1 MLCEVHY
8 LSIILE
14 YLFMKRIVILLA
26 LITSLAYGQEQNFLE
41 KPYYRTQ
48 VNADTLV
55 VPDKIYLQIT
65 LSEKDS
71 REKKSTEELYN
82 KMIQSLQVAKIDI
95 QKQLSVYGMSS
106 TYDKKIFKTNI
117 NKAENYEL
125 LVPDAATALNVIA
138 LLEKNGI
145 SNVQV
150 NRKEYEKYLVFRST
164 IIPIS
169 GEVPCI

>member
-55 VPDKIYLQIT
+55 VPDKIYLQIA

-82 KMIQSLQVAKIDI
+82 KSNFLYMECLVLTTK
-95 QKQLSVYGMSS
+95 KSS
-106 TYDKKIFKTNI
+106 K
-117 NKAENYEL
+117 
-125 LVPDAATALNVIA
+125 
-138 LLEKNGI
+138 
-145 SNVQV
+145 
-150 NRKEYEKYLVFRST
+150 
-164 IIPIS
+164 PIS
-169 GEVPCI
+169 IRLKIMNY